1 MLLTPQTTPI
11 QEVRDPLL
19 DQCGVRLLVKR
30 SDLVHATIS
39 GNKWY
44 KLKYNLLAARQQG
57 QKTLLSFGGAYSN
70 HIYALAAAGDEY
82 GFKTIGVIRGEACQ
96 PLNATLQFAVAH
108 GMTLHYLNR
117 VDYREKESSVLL
129 KRLQQQF
136 GQFYLL
142 PEGGT
147 NALAVQGC
155 REMLEGVT
163 EPFDIVACACG
174 TGGSFAGVVAALNG
188 QQQALGVAV
197 LKGAGFLGN
206 AVEHWVWQSIA
217 QRQSNWRIEY
227 DYHHGGYAK
236 VAPELFV
243 FMQRFEQMHGIL
255 LDPVYTGKL
264 FFALYGLAAKGHF
277 NRGTTLLAVHSG
289 GLQGRTGFGLS

>member
-1 MLLTPQTTPI
+1 MLSPPQATPI
-11 QEVRDPLL
+11 QEITDPLL

-30 SDLVHATIS
+30 CDLVHATIS

-57 QKTLLSFGGAYSN
+57 QDTLLSFGGAYSN

-82 GFKTIGVIRGEACQ
+82 DFKTIGVIRGEARQ

-108 GMTLHYLNR
+108 GMSLYYLNR
-117 VDYREKESSVLL
+117 VDYREKESPVFLQQ
-129 KRLQQQF
+129 LQQQL

-147 NALAVQGC
+147 NRLAVEGC
-155 REMLEGVT
+155 REILEDVT

-174 TGGSFAGVVAALNG
+174 TGGSFAGVVAALHG
-188 QQQALGVAV
+188 QQRALGVAV
-197 LKGAGFLGN
+197 LKGAGFLGD
-206 AVEHWVWQSIA
+206 VVKEWVWKSVS
-217 QRQSNWRIEY
+217 QRFDNWQIEY
-227 DYHHGGYAK
+227 DCHHGGYAK
-236 VAPELFV
+236 VTPELLV
-243 FMQRFEQMHGIL
+243 FMQRFERMHGIF

-264 FFALYGLAAKGHF
+264 FFALYGLAAKGRF
-277 NRGTTLLAVHSG
+277 ERGTTLLAIHSG
-289 GLQGRTGFGLS
+289 GLQGRAGFGLS